1 MIIGIGSDLV
11 SIERIRESLDR
22 FGERFARRLLGER
35 EMAEWR
41 AAPDPAAYAAKRF
54 AVKEA
59 AGKALGSGIGEGVS
73 WHDISVGHDH
83 LGAPLLEL
91 AGVAAR
97 RAETLGV
104 VRSHL
109 SITDEHHYA
118 LAFVVLE
125 GR

>member
-11 SIERIRESLDR
+11 SIERIRESLER
-22 FGERFARRLLGER
+22 FGERFARRLLGEG
-35 EMAEWR
+35 ELNEWR
-41 AAPDPAAYAAKRF
+41 AAPDAAAYVAKRF

-73 WHDISVGHDH
+73 WHDIRVAHDR
-83 LGAPLLEL
+83 LGAPQLVL

-97 RAETLGV
+97 RADDLGV

-109 SITDEHHYA
+109 SISDEHHYA